1 MDDRPRQKI
10 GRRDPIRGGLCLRGL
25 AGATL
30 SGQCVLQIADRI
42 LDLELVTFAAR
53 DNTVRDRLGQ
63 AKGFRVVHEISFLL
77 VETFA
82 Q

>member
-1 MDDRPRQKI
+1 M
-10 GRRDPIRGGLCLRGL
+10 RGL

-42 LDLELVTFAAR
+42 SDLEWVTFAAL
-53 DNTVRDRLGQ
+53 DNTVRDRLDQ

-77 VETFA
+77 KEIMESTLQA
-82 Q
+82 R